1 MTKNNFTFLIFIL
14 TLLSC
19 GQNRQQSP
27 NNISTQDSAT
37 SADFTQQEQKRL
49 QRDSIEKA
57 EQDKA
62 IGDIGFYISEK
73 QFNKEKEAFIK
84 KCKLPKY
91 EFYKNATI
99 IDNKIGGYG
108 FNSVDGWFYKDSLYS
123 IELRGCLIDYDEYNI
138 VMPDQYNAL
147 MELLK
152 SKYGQPK
159 TDNGFPSWTSIEKG
173 YFRRCAAWEIGDKT
187 IEARISCDGTQY
199 TLNLAVFKP
208 AIGDVV
214 TKEADE
220 KLKEETKKG
229 SSVL

>member
-1 MTKNNFTFLIFIL
+1 MSLV
-14 TLLSC
+14 TLFGC
-19 GQNRQQSP
+19 GTDGQKHNDQN
-27 NNISTQDSAT
+27 IQDSAT
-37 SADFTQQEQKRL
+37 QAALKKQEQERL
-49 QRDSIEKA
+49 QNDSITKV

-62 IGDIGFYISEK
+62 IGDIRFYISEK
-73 QFNKEKEAFIK
+73 QFNKDKEAFIK

-108 FNSVDGWFYKDSLYS
+108 FNSVNGWFYKDSLYS
-123 IELRGCLIDYDEYNI
+123 VELTGCLIDYDEYDI

-147 MELLK
+147 IELLK

-173 YFRRCAAWEIGDKT
+173 YFRRCAVWEIGDKV
-187 IEARISCDGTQY
+187 IEARISCGGTNY
-199 TLNLAVFKP
+199 TLNLAVLKP
-208 AIGDVV
+208 AIENLVK
-214 TKEADE
+214 KEAD
-220 KLKEETKKG
+220 KKADEETKKG

>member
-1 MTKNNFTFLIFIL
+1 MTKTFFSFLISIV
-14 TLLSC
+14 TLLGC
-19 GQNRQQSP
+19 GTGGQQH
-27 NNISTQDSAT
+27 NDQTIQDSAT
-37 SADFTQQEQKRL
+37 QAVLKKQEQDRL
-49 QRDSIEKA
+49 QKDSITKA

-62 IGDIGFYISEK
+62 IGDIRFYISEK
-73 QFNKEKEAFIK
+73 QFNKDKEAFIK

-123 IELRGCLIDYDEYNI
+123 IELTGCLIDYDEYDI
-138 VMPDQYNAL
+138 IMPDQYNAL

-159 TDNGFPSWTSIEKG
+159 TDNGFPSWTSIDKG
-173 YFRRCAAWEIGDKT
+173 YFRRCAVWEIGDKV
-187 IEARISCDGTQY
+187 IEARISCGGTYY
-199 TLNLAVFKP
+199 TLNLAVLKP
-208 AIGDVV
+208 AIEDLVK
-214 TKEADE
+214 KEAD
-220 KLKEETKKG
+220 KKADEETKKG

>member
-1 MTKNNFTFLIFIL
+1 MTKAFFSILIFIV
-14 TLLSC
+14 TLFGC
-19 GQNRQQSP
+19 GTGGQQH
-27 NNISTQDSAT
+27 NDQAIQDSA
-37 SADFTQQEQKRL
+37 SQAELKKQEQDRL
-49 QRDSIEKA
+49 QKDSTTKA

-62 IGDIGFYISEK
+62 IGDIRFYISEK
-73 QFNKEKEAFIK
+73 QFNKDKEVFIK

-99 IDNKIGGYG
+99 IDYKIGGYG

-123 IELRGCLIDYDEYNI
+123 IELTGCLIDYDEYDI

-159 TDNGFPSWTSIEKG
+159 TDNGFPSWTSIDKG
-173 YFRRCAAWEIGDKT
+173 YFRRCAVWKIGDKV
-187 IEARISCDGTQY
+187 IEARISCSGTNY
-199 TLNLAVFKP
+199 TLNLAVLKP
-208 AIGDVV
+208 AIEDLV
-214 TKEADE
+214 KMEADKKAE
-220 KLKEETKKG
+220 EETKKG

>member
-1 MTKNNFTFLIFIL
+1 MTKSFFLFLVSIV
-14 TLLSC
+14 TLFAC
-19 GQNRQQSP
+19 GTGGQQQNDQ
-27 NNISTQDSAT
+27 NIQDSAT
-37 SADFTQQEQKRL
+37 HAALKKQEQDRL
-49 QRDSIEKA
+49 LKDSITNV

-62 IGDIGFYISEK
+62 ISDIRFYISEK
-73 QFNKEKEAFIK
+73 QFNKDKEAFIK

-91 EFYKNATI
+91 EFYKNTTI

-123 IELRGCLIDYDEYNI
+123 IELTGCLIDYDEYDI
-138 VMPDQYNAL
+138 VMPDQYSAL

-159 TDNGFPSWTSIEKG
+159 TDNGFPSWTSIDKG
-173 YFRRCAAWEIGDKT
+173 YFKRCAIWEIGDKI
-187 IEARISCDGTQY
+187 IEARISCGGTHY

-208 AIGDVV
+208 AIEDLVK
-214 TKEADE
+214 KEAD
-220 KLKEETKKG
+220 KKADEETKKG